1 MKGASKRMAR
11 DAKRGVGLRQTLV
24 SLREATWL
32 AFDTLRTHKLRTFL
46 TLLGVILAV
55 TTLVAVMSVLNGLN
69 LYVSTKIA
77 NLGSN
82 AFIIDK
88 YGIITSYEAYLKAQ
102 KRPTLTIADY
112 YAMKENLR
120 YARNVAGY
128 EATVADVHNGRQID
142 EDVNLLGATPEFTRV
157 ESFDIAVGREFTEE
171 DELHRVPICFLGS
184 DVAQR
189 LFPSIDPVGRE
200 VRVGEEQYQV
210 VGVAKPLGTVLG
222 QSRDN
227 FVMIPLSTYLE
238 AWAQQEDSVT
248 IFVQA
253 ISTNAIPAAVDE
265 ARVFLRARHHQR
277 YADPDDFGVIESSSL
292 TDLWKNLTTN
302 IFGIAI
308 WLTSVFLVV
317 GGIVIMNIMLASVTE
332 RTREIG
338 VRKSLGA
345 RRSDIVM
352 QFLMESSTLAAA
364 GGAMGVI
371 FAEGVTLLVR
381 ATTPIPMSVPI
392 YSILVALLLSSA
404 VGLFFGIYPAVRA
417 SRLDPIEA
425 LRAET

>member
-1 MKGASKRMAR
+1 MAKNPKLR
-11 DAKRGVGLRQTLV
+11 LGFRQTLIT
-24 SLREATWL
+24 LREATWL
-32 AFDTLRTHKLRTFL
+32 ALDTLRTHKLRTFL

-69 LYVSTKIA
+69 LYVSTKVA

-82 AFIIDK
+82 AFIMDK
-88 YGIITSYEAYLKAQ
+88 FGIITSYEAFLKAQ
-102 KRPTLTIADY
+102 KRPNLTMADF
-112 YAMKENLR
+112 YAMKENLQ
-120 YARNVAGY
+120 YAKHVAGY
-128 EATVADVHNGRQID
+128 EATAADVHFGRQID
-142 EDVNLLGATPEFTRV
+142 EEVNVLGTTPEFTQV
-157 ESFDIAVGREFTEE
+157 ESFEIAVGRPFTEE
-171 DELHRVPICFLGS
+171 DELHRAPICVLGH
-184 DVAQR
+184 DVVER
-189 LFPSIDPVGRE
+189 LFPSIDPIGRE

-227 FVMIPLSTYLE
+227 FVMIPLSTYRG
-238 AWAQQEDSVT
+238 AWAGPNDSLT
-248 IFVQA
+248 IIIQA
-253 ISTNAIPAAVDE
+253 ISTDAIPAAVDE
-265 ARVFLRARHHQR
+265 ARVLLRARHHQR
-277 YADPDDFGVIESSSL
+277 YADADDFGIIESS
-292 TDLWKNLTTN
+292 TITGLWKKLTSN

-345 RRSDIVM
+345 KRRDIVL

-364 GGAMGVI
+364 GGAMGVLL
-371 FAEGVTLLVR
+371 AEGVTMLVR
-381 ATTPIPMSVPI
+381 ATTPMPMSVPI
-392 YSILVALLLSSA
+392 YSILIALALSSA

>member
-1 MKGASKRMAR
+1 MANNP
-11 DAKRGVGLRQTLV
+11 KLKLSFRQTLF

-32 AFDTLRTHKLRTFL
+32 ALDTLRTHKLRTFL
-46 TLLGVILAV
+46 TLIGVILAV
-55 TTLVAVMSVLNGLN
+55 TTLVSVMSVLNGLN
-69 LYVSTKIA
+69 LYVATKLA

-82 AFIIDK
+82 AFMVDK

-102 KRPTLTIADY
+102 KRPNLTMADY

-120 YARNVAGY
+120 YALNVAGY

-142 EDVNLLGATPEFTRV
+142 EDVNLLGATPELTQV
-157 ESFDIAVGREFTEE
+157 ENFDIAVGREFTEE
-171 DELHRVPICFLGS
+171 DAMHRTPICIIGH
-184 DVAQR
+184 DVATR
-189 LFPSIDPVGRE
+189 LFPSTDPMGRE
-200 VRVGEEQYQV
+200 IRVGEEQYQI
-210 VGVAKPLGTVLG
+210 VGVAKPRGTVLG
-222 QSRDN
+222 QSQDN

-238 AWAQQEDSVT
+238 AWAQPQDTVT

-253 ISTNAIPAAVDE
+253 VSTDAIPAAVDE
-265 ARVFLRARHHQR
+265 TRVFLRARHHRR
-277 YADPDDFGVIESSSL
+277 YVDPDDFEIVESSSI
-292 TDLWKNLTTN
+292 TNLWKKLTTN
-302 IFGIAI
+302 IFAIAV

-317 GGIVIMNIMLASVTE
+317 GGVVIMNIMMASVTE

-345 RRSDIVM
+345 KRRDIVL

-364 GGAMGVI
+364 GGVMGVVL
-371 FAEGVTLLVR
+371 AEGVTMLVR
-381 ATTPIPMSVPI
+381 ATTPMPMSVPI
-392 YSILVALLLSSA
+392 YSIVIALVLSSA

>member
-1 MKGASKRMAR
+1 MAKN
-11 DAKRGVGLRQTLV
+11 AKLKLGFRQTLIT
-24 SLREATWL
+24 LREATWL
-32 AFDTLRTHKLRTFL
+32 ALDTLRTHKLRTFL

-69 LYVSTKIA
+69 LYVATKLA

-82 AFIIDK
+82 AFMVDK

-102 KRPTLTIADY
+102 KRPNLTMADY

-142 EDVNLLGATPEFTRV
+142 EDVNVLGATPELTQV
-157 ESFDIAVGREFTEE
+157 ENFDIAVGREFTEE
-171 DELHRVPICFLGS
+171 DEMHRTPICIIGH
-184 DVAQR
+184 DVATR
-189 LFPSIDPVGRE
+189 LFPSTDPMGRE
-200 VRVGEEQYQV
+200 IRVGEEEYQI
-210 VGVAKPLGTVLG
+210 VGVAKPRGTVLG
-222 QSRDN
+222 QSQDN
-227 FVMIPLSTYLE
+227 FVMLPLSTYVE
-238 AWAQQEDSVT
+238 AWARPNDT
-248 IFVQA
+248 ITFFVQA
-253 ISTNAIPAAVDE
+253 VSTNAIPAAVDE
-265 ARVFLRARHHQR
+265 TRVFLRARHHQR
-277 YADPDDFGVIESSSL
+277 YADPDDFEIVESSSI
-292 TDLWKNLTTN
+292 TNLWKKLTTN

-345 RRSDIVM
+345 KRRDIVL

-364 GGAMGVI
+364 GGAMGVL
-371 FAEGVTLLVR
+371 FAEGVTMLVR
-381 ATTPIPMSVPI
+381 ATTPMPMSVPI
-392 YSILVALLLSSA
+392 YSIVIALVLSSA